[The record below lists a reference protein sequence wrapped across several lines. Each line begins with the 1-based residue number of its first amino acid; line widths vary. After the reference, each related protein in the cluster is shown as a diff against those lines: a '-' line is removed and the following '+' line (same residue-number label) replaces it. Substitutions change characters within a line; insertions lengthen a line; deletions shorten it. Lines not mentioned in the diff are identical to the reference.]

1 MYIYAISNKIF
12 QRYNVDGKTNMMLS
26 SPLQHL
32 PLLIHRKRAIIGS
45 QNISV
50 FNFQINY
57 MRMFRC
63 K

>member
-1 MYIYAISNKIF
+1 MYRYVISNKIF
-12 QRYNVDGKTNMMLS
+12 QQYKVDGKTNMMLS
-26 SPLQHL
+26 SPMQHL